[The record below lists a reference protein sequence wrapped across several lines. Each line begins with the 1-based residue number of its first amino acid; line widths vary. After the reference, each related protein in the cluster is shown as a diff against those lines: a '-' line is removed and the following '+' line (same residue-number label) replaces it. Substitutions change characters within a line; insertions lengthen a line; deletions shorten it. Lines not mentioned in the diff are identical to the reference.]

1 MSLFVVEP
9 RDSLL
14 VRDARPFGGD
24 PGARARSL
32 EFPYP
37 STLAGGV
44 RTRLGRGPDGVFQSE
59 RIAELL
65 ALRIRG
71 PFLAQL
77 AEDGSPQRWLMPAPR
92 DAVLFEGS
100 PARLERLLPLRPS
113 AGACSDLP
121 EGLVPLGFLQVISEK
136 PVAGAPRF
144 WFWEAFLDWLRFPKS
159 RRVAPVD
166 LGVPGLEREVRVHVS
181 VSESTRTAKEGALFQ
196 TEGLRFTSCPAGSGL
211 SGALRLGLAVD
222 VEGKDLRGIAGL
234 SGFGG
239 ERRISAWRPVAKALP
254 EVPAEIL
261 DGVLRHRAAR
271 LILLTPG
278 CFEAG
283 WRPGALG
290 GATLEAAAVGR
301 PDLVAGWDL
310 HRRRPKP
317 SRRMA
322 PAGSVY
328 FVRLPPEMTSEQMKA
343 WVHSMWMSSLS
354 DSDQDRRDGFGVAAV
369 GVWDGQKAPFPGMGG
384 KA

>member
-1 MSLFVVEP
+1 MPVLLAGTPVPGPGPWNFHILQPWLEESGRVWVEARTECSSQNGSPSFSPSGSAALSSLNWLRMAALNVGSCRP
-9 RDSLL
+9 PGMPSSL
-14 VRDARPFGGD
+14 
-24 PGARARSL
+24 RARQLVWSVFCLFGPPL
-32 EFPYP
+32 E
-37 STLAGGV
+37 
-44 RTRLGRGPDGVFQSE
+44 
-59 RIAELL
+59 
-65 ALRIRG
+65 
-71 PFLAQL
+71 
-77 AEDGSPQRWLMPAPR
+77 
-92 DAVLFEGS
+92 
-100 PARLERLLPLRPS
+100 PARN
-113 AGACSDLP
+113 LP

-343 WVHSMWMSSLS
+343 WVHSTWMSSLS